1 MAVSLLRIILNYATA
16 VGTTIWTS
24 WRRPGL
30 VASALL
36 LGVAGVAGAQEPA
49 ATARR
54 VAGTALLAAQEY
66 RLGVEGG
73 RIIAAPEVEEAK
85 LFLEEARR
93 TAGRLP
99 APVGAETVA
108 GLDSIAALVGRTG
121 DPDIV
126 SRDVARLL
134 ERISTGLGV
143 TLDEIPSDPPP
154 LARGREIYQAAC
166 ASCHGST
173 GAGDGPAGR
182 GLEPKPANLADAA
195 GLRGSS
201 PLDFYRRVTIG
212 VAGTAMLPY
221 ESAYSPEDRWAVAL
235 YASVLR
241 LPRPAG
247 AVPEPLRNFGAS
259 ARMSDAEILAALGP
273 AATDASLAAVRTHQP
288 AGSSRVAVADAF
300 STIRRRVDS
309 AFDLAVAGRS
319 DEARSMA
326 LDAYI
331 AFEQVERELR
341 VKNSGLTMS
350 LEESFS
356 ALRTRAGTGASPQQ
370 LREVRQRLARELERA
385 ERTVGDRLSAGGL
398 FAQAFVI
405 LLREGLEAILV
416 IGALMAFLVKSGNAH
431 RRRDI
436 HLGVGAALLLS
447 ILTGIALETLFA
459 ISPARQEIL
468 EGAVMLAA
476 TLTLF
481 YVSYWLLSK
490 IEVAK
495 WNRFVKGKVQ
505 EALGTGSVFA
515 LASVAFLAVY
525 REGFETVLFFKA
537 LTVSGGGTGLGPIV
551 LGVAAGGV
559 VLAAVYVAVNR
570 FGVRLPLKPL
580 FGVTSA
586 LLYYMAVVFAGQGV
600 AELQEGGAMS
610 LTPIAW
616 APRIPTLGIY
626 PTVESLL
633 AQGVLVV
640 LALVAVLWIF
650 VIAPRR
656 LPVTSVLVPETER
669 RETPVRRSGE
679 AASAPPERKELI
691 RSIERIEADLAEVRA
706 ELDRMRDRVETGGQ
720 PGRHADER
728 TE

>member
-1 MAVSLLRIILNYATA
+1 MAPSLLRIILNYANPA
-16 VGTTIWTS
+16 RSTTWTS
-24 WRRPGL
+24 WGWR
-30 VASALL
+30 ALL
-36 LGVAGVAGAQEPA
+36 CLILQLGIAGELRAQETA

-66 RLGVEGG
+66 RLGVQDG

-93 TAGRLP
+93 AAGRLP

-108 GLDSIAALVGRTG
+108 GLDSIAALIERTG
-121 DPDIV
+121 NPDVV
-126 SRDVARLL
+126 SRDVSRLL
-134 ERISTGLGV
+134 ERISTGLGI
-143 TLDEIPSDPPP
+143 TLDEIPSDPPS
-154 LARGREIYQAAC
+154 LARGREIYQASC
-166 ASCHGST
+166 ASCHGTT
-173 GAGDGPAGR
+173 GRGDGFAGR
-182 GLEPKPANLADAA
+182 ALDPRPADLADAA

-221 ESAYSPEDRWAVAL
+221 EMAFSSEDRWAVAL

-241 LPRPAG
+241 LPRPSG
-247 AVPEPLRNFGAS
+247 PVPEPLRNFGAS
-259 ARMSDAEILAALGP
+259 ARMSDAEILTALGST
-273 AATDASLAAVRTHQP
+273 ATDASLAAVRTHQP
-288 AGSSRVAVADAF
+288 TGPRGLVVADVF

-331 AFEQVERELR
+331 AFEQVERDLR
-341 VKNSGLTMS
+341 VKNSGLTMG

-385 ERTVGDRLSAGGL
+385 ERTVGDRLSAGAL
-398 FAQAFVI
+398 FAQSFVI

-416 IGALMAFLVKSGNAH
+416 IGALMAFLVKSGNSQ

-447 ILTGIALETLFA
+447 ILTGIALETLFV
-459 ISPARQEIL
+459 ISPSRQEIL
-468 EGAVMLAA
+468 EGVVMLAA
-476 TLTLF
+476 TVTLF

-490 IEVAK
+490 FEVAK

-505 EALGTGSVFA
+505 DALGRGSVFA

-537 LTVSGGGTGLGPIV
+537 LTVSGGGAGIAPIV
-551 LGVAAGGV
+551 LGVAAASV
-559 VLAAVYVAVNR
+559 VLGAVYVAVNR
-570 FGVRLPLKPL
+570 FGVRLPLKPF

-586 LLYYMAVVFAGQGV
+586 LLYYMAVVFAGQGM
-600 AELQEGGAMS
+600 AELQEGGAIS

-626 PTVESLL
+626 PTVESLA
-633 AQGVLVV
+633 AQAVLVV

-656 LPVTSVLVPETER
+656 LPVTAVLVPEPER
-669 RETPVRRSGE
+669 REGPARRGEEATP
-679 AASAPPERKELI
+679 PPERKELI

-706 ELDRMRDRVETGGQ
+706 ELDRMRDRVETGSQ
-720 PGRHADER
+720 PGRRSEGR

>member
-1 MAVSLLRIILNYATA
+1 
-16 VGTTIWTS
+16 
-24 WRRPGL
+24 
-30 VASALL
+30 
-36 LGVAGVAGAQEPA
+36 
-49 ATARR
+49 
-54 VAGTALLAAQEY
+54 
-66 RLGVEGG
+66 
-73 RIIAAPEVEEAK
+73 
-85 LFLEEARR
+85 
-93 TAGRLP
+93 
-99 APVGAETVA
+99 
-108 GLDSIAALVGRTG
+108 
-121 DPDIV
+121 
-126 SRDVARLL
+126 
-134 ERISTGLGV
+134 
-143 TLDEIPSDPPP
+143 
-154 LARGREIYQAAC
+154 
-166 ASCHGST
+166 
-173 GAGDGPAGR
+173 
-182 GLEPKPANLADAA
+182 
-195 GLRGSS
+195 
-201 PLDFYRRVTIG
+201 
-212 VAGTAMLPY
+212 
-221 ESAYSPEDRWAVAL
+221 
-235 YASVLR
+235 
-241 LPRPAG
+241 
-247 AVPEPLRNFGAS
+247 
-259 ARMSDAEILAALGP
+259 MSDAEILAALGP
-273 AATDASLAAVRTHQP
+273 AASDASLAAVRTHQP
-288 AGSSRVAVADAF
+288 GSSSRVAVADVF

-309 AFDLAVAGRS
+309 AFDLAVAGRT
-319 DEARSMA
+319 DDARSMA

-331 AFEQVERELR
+331 AFEQVERDLR
-341 VKNSGLTMS
+341 VKNSGLTMR

-370 LREVRQRLARELERA
+370 LREVRARLARELESA

-398 FAQAFVI
+398 FAQSFVI

-416 IGALMAFLVKSGNAH
+416 IGALMAFLVKSGNSH

-447 ILTGIALETLFA
+447 LLTGIALETLFA

-468 EGAVMLAA
+468 EGVVMLAA

-505 EALGTGSVFA
+505 NALGTGSVFA

-537 LTVSGGGTGLGPIV
+537 LTVSGGGTGLAPIL
-551 LGVAAGGV
+551 LGVAAGSV

-586 LLYYMAVVFAGQGV
+586 LLYYMAVVFAGQGI

-626 PTVESLL
+626 PTVESLA
-633 AQGVLVV
+633 AQAVLVV

-656 LPVTSVLVPETER
+656 LPVTSVLVPEAER
-669 RETPVRRSGE
+669 RETPARRSDD
-679 AASAPPERKELI
+679 AAAPPERKELI
-691 RSIERIEADLAEVRA
+691 RSIERIEADLSEVRA
-706 ELDRMRDRVETGGQ
+706 ELDRMRDRVETGQ
-720 PGRHADER
+720 PGGRADGSD
-728 TE
+728 